1 MISKKLEQLKTFLQK
16 EGGGGGNGGG
26 GNGGDG
32 GGIGGTVFTVESSG
46 FVPTYGGGK
55 VKKPKKK
62 NIKKNSPES
71 FAEELMKF
79 ALDKSLELKKNMAL
93 GIGHKDMRN
102 TDLGQSSR
110 SGDNRKYT
118 RTATVGGKNQYKVL
132 NPPEIP
138 FEHDAVL
145 NWEDI
150 FQKAETDDLQITAKV
165 LIRDES
171 NKVLILKDRFSDWWD
186 LPGGH
191 IHTDETPEEGALREV
206 EEETGIKLNEVDLVV
221 GQEVDTDLGHKLGLF
236 LVAYVPLDSPKPL
249 LSDEHTDYAWIN
261 METTYYYK
269 LGVWGPIIR
278 YILRFMFEGPHEEDN
293 PYVETQSAALER
305 LDKAM
310 VIHTDESGDK
320 TALASGGVYLVKSDG
335 KVFKQEPWP
344 ASEETGDLLN
354 IEEDDFLDKKWI
366 LDKWKDQPIPMQLY
380 RPVNKEHQNI
390 ISSPFKILLGTPDK
404 YVVAEPPAPN
414 SSEVLDDLEQVQMD
428 FRYLSDRGKDRLEE
442 VVNKADTTLLRPFM
456 EYARDHGIRVD
467 LYESLL
473 EDILEDVN
481 TIVMDKKYKINYPRP
496 WQYEMDDPYFIYDVV
511 NAIRPSIDTPS
522 YPSGHSTQ
530 ALVVAEILGNIY
542 PNHLENFR
550 EIADDIGINR
560 VKAGWHFPMDHTA
573 GKKLALEIVDTL
585 PDSMELEKDRVYLKP
600 GQEAPEGAK
609 VETGPAGGRY
619 YDAEVDASLEELEGA
634 GRGEPDTYESV
645 YSEGPDDV
653 EGRVPGETTEF
664 KKDQNRFRRESEVY
678 NISPWSPDSDYAQ
691 DILKSIGMDVD
702 EYSQKWQPFDM
713 DDPDTDPF
721 DVFNTPE
728 DMKFLGNWV
737 ANSLRDDA
745 IYLQYASAN
754 LFGSSADRL
763 DKVKK
768 HFQETDDVYGDGGY
782 TESYGQTWQ
791 EELEEEEDWSTP
803 VQRNP
808 NTPDHKAAR
817 EYAEATYANTQRS
830 FEERGITHVKL
841 YRGVETKG
849 QVAVKHGDRVATKD
863 LPLSSWSAAP
873 QKAKPFGDVVVSRT
887 FDVKDIFASCVD
899 SLPADEF
906 EFIVHTPDVGFE
918 GTIEHVR
925 DRNLFRR

>member
-1 MISKKLEQLKTFLQK
+1 MISKKLEQLKTFLRK
-16 EGGGGGNGGG
+16 EG
-26 GNGGDG
+26 GGDG
-32 GGIGGTVFTVESSG
+32 GGDGGGFAGTAFTVDSSG
-46 FVPTYGGGK
+46 FVPTYSGGDD
-55 VKKPKKK
+55 KKPKKK
-62 NIKKNSPES
+62 TKKDTPES

-79 ALDKSLELKKNMAL
+79 AIDKSMELKKNMSL

-102 TDLGQSSR
+102 TDLGQSTR

-118 RTATVGGKNQYKVL
+118 RTADVGGNNQYKVL

-191 IHTDETPEEGALREV
+191 IHTEETPEEGALREV
-206 EEETGIKLNEVDLVV
+206 EEETGIKLNEVDLVI

-249 LSDEHTDYAWIN
+249 LSDEHTDYAWIG
-261 METTYYYK
+261 MDETYYYN
-269 LGVWGPIIR
+269 LGVWEPIIR
-278 YILRFMFEGPHEEDN
+278 YVFRFISEGTHEN
-293 PYVETQSAALER
+293 LGQLYTETQSDALNR

-320 TALASGGVYLVKSDG
+320 TALASDGIYLVKSDG

-366 LDKWKDQPIPMQLY
+366 LDKWKDQPIPMQFY

-390 ISSPFKILLGTPDK
+390 ISRPFKILLGTPDK

-414 SSEVLDDLEQVQMD
+414 SGEVLDGLEQVQMD

-442 VVNKADTTLLRPFM
+442 VVNKSDTTLLRPFM
-456 EYARDHGIRVD
+456 EYARDHGLRID

-473 EDILEDVN
+473 EDLLEDVN

-496 WQYEMDDPYFIYDVV
+496 WQYEMDEPYFIYDVV

-530 ALVVAEILGNIY
+530 ALVIAEILGNMY

-560 VKAGWHFPMDHTA
+560 VKAGWHFLMDHTA

-600 GQEAPEGAK
+600 GQATPEGVQ
-609 VETGPAGGRY
+609 VETGPSGGRF
-619 YDAEVDASLEELEGA
+619 YDAEVDPSLEELEGSD
-634 GRGEPDTYESV
+634 RGKPLNETTMEEREAERSKPAA
-645 YSEGPDDV
+645 
-653 EGRVPGETTEF
+653 EGRESGMTGGFQWE
-664 KKDQNRFRRESEVY
+664 KRNRSVEK
-678 NISPWSPDSDYAQ
+678 
-691 DILKSIGMDVD
+691 ILGDIGMSED
-702 EYSQKWQPFDM
+702 EYKQKLSLFEE
-713 DDPDTDPF
+713 DPETQEQLGDPF
-721 DVFNTPE
+721 DAFKTPE
-728 DMKFLGNWV
+728 DLQFLGSWT
-737 ANSLRDDA
+737 ASSIGDSA
-745 IYLQYASAN
+745 ISMQYAASD
-754 LFGSSADRL
+754 FFSSSSERL
-763 DKVKK
+763 DKVSK
-768 HFQETDDVYGDGGY
+768 HFTSSYPDENVEDFTQP
-782 TESYGQTWQ
+782 ESIDPARQYV
-791 EELEEEEDWSTP
+791 EE
-803 VQRNP
+803 
-808 NTPDHKAAR
+808 
-817 EYAEATYANTQRS
+817 TYANTQRS
-830 FEERGITHVKL
+830 FEERGITELTL
-841 YRGVETKG
+841 YRGVGTDG
-849 QVAVKHGDRVATKD
+849 QVGVKPGERIATKD
-863 LPLSSWSAAP
+863 LPLSSWTADPEQAP
-873 QKAKPFGDVVVSRT
+873 FFGDVVVSRT
-887 FDVKDIFASCVD
+887 FDVRDILTGCTD
-899 SLPADEF
+899 KLPSDEF

-918 GTIEHVR
+918 AKVEHVSS
-925 DRNLFRR
+925 LY